1 MTGRDIIVVGLQPLD
16 SLIGS
21 NCINI
26 AEEFAKNNRVLYVN
40 YPFDKASLKR
50 EKHLPNV
57 EMRIK
62 MRKNN
67 EENLIIVKPNLY
79 NFFPNTLLESING
92 LPFTFLFRIANFINN
107 RRFASEIK
115 KAIKRLGFKDFF
127 TL

>member
-26 AEEFAKNNRVLYVN
+26 AEEFARNNRVLYVN

-57 EMRIK
+57 FQ
-62 MRKNN
+62 
-67 EENLIIVKPNLY
+67 LILVMHSLTGCLK
-79 NFFPNTLLESING
+79 F
-92 LPFTFLFRIANFINN
+92 FLFFR
-107 RRFASEIK
+107 
-115 KAIKRLGFKDFF
+115 
-127 TL
+127 